1 MVFKTQLL
9 LQMLGDNS
17 RNYSQEQM
25 DAIQNTAISTNA
37 SAFQQRHQLEQLQM
51 VFKTQLLLQML
62 QR

>member
-1 MVFKTQLL
+1 MDFKIQLL
-9 LQMLGDNS
+9 LQMLAITAT
-17 RNYSQEQM
+17 NYSQELM